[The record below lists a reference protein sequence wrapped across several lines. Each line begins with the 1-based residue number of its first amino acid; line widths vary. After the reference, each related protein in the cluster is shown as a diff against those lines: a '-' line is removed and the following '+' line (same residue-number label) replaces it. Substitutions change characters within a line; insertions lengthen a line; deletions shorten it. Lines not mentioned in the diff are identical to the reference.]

1 MPRLSRAA
9 LTGCGVPTELTALRE
24 LVRTNNAVLITAIEA
39 LLKSADIPHV
49 VLDRHMSVLEGSL
62 GILPRRIL
70 VDDEHQEAARRL
82 LEDAGLAHELR
93 PGTAQPNPE
102 LTDDAVLG
110 GRLRLTQ
117 KRRGHRVGHDAIL
130 LAAATGARPGDHA
143 IDLGSGVG
151 AAGLALATRVPDVD
165 VTLVEIDPELAAIAA
180 ENIARN
186 GLQQR
191 VRAVAL
197 DVTASAD
204 EFAAH
209 GIAPGMADCV
219 LMNPPFHDPAHQN
232 VSPDPGRRAAHAA
245 GDGALADWIDAAA
258 SLLHSA
264 GTLTLIWRADGLAK
278 VLAVLDS
285 RFGGI
290 AVLPVY
296 GRAGQ
301 PAIRVLVR
309 ANKGSRAPL
318 ALLPGLALNDEEA
331 RPTAEA
337 EAVLRG
343 GEALPLI
350 GG

>member
-1 MPRLSRAA
+1 
-9 LTGCGVPTELTALRE
+9 LRE

-70 VDDEHQEAARRL
+70 VDEAHQEVARQL

-93 PGTAQPNPE
+93 PEAPGSPSE

-130 LAAATGARPGDHA
+130 LAAATGAHPGDQA
-143 IDLGSGVG
+143 IDLGAGVG
-151 AAGLALATRVPDVD
+151 AAGLALAVRVPDVE
-165 VTLVEIDPELAAIAA
+165 VTLVEIDQELAGIAA
-180 ENIARN
+180 KNIARN
-186 GLQQR
+186 GLEQR

-197 DVTASAD
+197 DVTAPAD

-209 GIAPGMADCV
+209 GIGPGSADRV
-219 LMNPPFHDPAHQN
+219 LMNPPFHDPLRQN
-232 VSPDPGRRAAHAA
+232 ISPDPGRRAAHAA
-245 GDGALADWIDAAA
+245 GEGVLAGWVAAA
-258 SLLHSA
+258 AWVLHSA
-264 GTLTLIWRADGLAK
+264 GTLTLIWRADELAE
-278 VLAVLDS
+278 VLTALHG
-285 RFGGI
+285 RFGGV

-296 GRAGQ
+296 GRPGQ
-301 PAIRVLVR
+301 PAIRILVR
-309 ANKGSRAPL
+309 ASKGRRTPL
-318 ALLPGLALNDEEA
+318 ALLPGLLLSDDDG

-343 GEALPLI
+343 GEPLPLI
-350 GG
+350 GD